1 MIFIEHSLLLSVE
14 LFSFFLED
22 LEADGLMFGNTV
34 GVELPS
40 AANRTLNKSRWI
52 ILDNLNIFG
61 PIYLFETFFLK
72 IILNR
77 SVRSVVV
84 RGLMI
89 DLLLSEWRSGL
100 SVIVASG
107 FLIVF
112 RIEGRLLVVIVFI
125 VIRFGL
131 LGSVLDW
138 VSG

>member
-1 MIFIEHSLLLSVE
+1 MIFIENSLLLSVE

-34 GVELPS
+34 RVELPS
-40 AANRTLNKSRWI
+40 TSHRTLNKSRWI

-61 PIYLFETFFLK
+61 PIYFFETFFLK

-77 SVRSVVV
+77 SVVV
-84 RGLMI
+84 RGLLI
-89 DLLLSEWRSGL
+89 NLLLSEWRPGL

-107 FLIVF
+107 FLTVF
-112 RIEGRLLVVIVFI
+112 GIEGRLLVVIVLI